1 MTNMTRKSK
10 STQCNHPSKANGI
23 VINFFNFGTI
33 NIDARQNNSR
43 TSKRENKGCTITPM
57 SSSENNGEVDVM
69 QLSQKD
75 TIAAAFKIVEIIS
88 SNKINKTKTDKT
100 QQQ

>member
-10 STQCNHPSKANGI
+10 STQCNHPSKENGI

-43 TSKRENKGCTITPM
+43 TSKRENKGCTITPV
-57 SSSENNGEVDVM
+57 SCGEDNDEVEGI
-69 QLSQKD
+69 QISQKA

-88 SNKINKTKTDKT
+88 SKNNK
-100 QQQ
+100 

>member
-57 SSSENNGEVDVM
+57 SSSEDNWDVES
-69 QLSQKD
+69 LPISQKA
-75 TIAAAFKIVEIIS
+75 TIAAAFKIVEIMS
-88 SNKINKTKTDKT
+88 SNKNK
-100 QQQ
+100 